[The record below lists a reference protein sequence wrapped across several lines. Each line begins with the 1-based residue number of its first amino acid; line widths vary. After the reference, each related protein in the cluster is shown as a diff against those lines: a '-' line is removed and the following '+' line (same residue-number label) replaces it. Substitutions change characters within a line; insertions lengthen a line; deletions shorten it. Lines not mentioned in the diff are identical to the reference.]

1 MNQSEVERAFKESVC
16 DEVELAPEGID
27 RYLVHVPFTFADGD
41 HYVVL
46 LKRDDGQPA
55 CAEHADRWVLTD
67 EGHTFMHVSYEVPE
81 FDRGTRRAIIDRVLA
96 GLGIEDRQGE
106 LRLLIPE
113 GRYGD
118 ALFSYLQAITR
129 ITDVSF
135 LARERVR
142 TTFLEDFQELVQQAA
157 TNREVRFGYA
167 HPIHDPERRYPVDA
181 RVNGAIGRQILVF
194 AISNDDQCRDA
205 TITLYRWESWG
216 ERFHPVAIFRDQTE
230 INRVV
235 LARFSDVAERQFS
248 SLETARERFQRYLA
262 DLLEA
267 RG

>member
-1 MNQSEVERAFKESVC
+1 MNQSEIERAFKESVC
-16 DEVELAPEGID
+16 DEVELSPEGID

-46 LKRDDGQPA
+46 LKRDDGQWA
-55 CAEHADRWVLTD
+55 LSD

-106 LRLLIPE
+106 LRLRIPE

-142 TTFLEDFQELVQQAA
+142 TTFVEDFQELVQQAA
-157 TNREVRFGYA
+157 ASRLVEFSYA
-167 HPIHDPERRYPVDA
+167 HPIHDPERRYAVDA
-181 RVNGAIGRQILVF
+181 RINGAVERQVLAF
-194 AISNDDQCRDA
+194 AIGNDDQCRDA
-205 TITLYRWESWG
+205 TITLYRWESY
-216 ERFHPVAIFRDQTE
+216 
-230 INRVV
+230 
-235 LARFSDVAERQFS
+235 FSD
-248 SLETARERFQRYLA
+248 
-262 DLLEA
+262 LL
-267 RG
+267 GS